1 MSFSWKPGEAWYV
14 PFPADQAEVKK
25 ILAQFETVFND
36 PKKKWI
42 GQNLKYDK
50 HVLANH
56 GIALNGIA
64 HDTLLQSYV
73 LESHRSHGMD
83 DLAMRHLGVQTITFE
98 EVAGK
103 GAKQVL
109 CGR

>member
-1 MSFSWKPGEAWYV
+1 MIILTPHATATDRDIGATHTDTRKP
-14 PFPADQAEVKK
+14 QHIKK
-25 ILAQFETVFND
+25 V
-36 PKKKWI
+36 

-73 LESHRSHGMD
+73 LESHRTHGMD
-83 DLAMRHLGVQTITFE
+83 DLAMRHLGCKRSI
-98 EVAGK
+98 
-103 GAKQVL
+103 
-109 CGR
+109 